1 MEDAIAEEMMY
12 EEQRTTTAGD
22 VMEDE
27 MTMYAVLKIT
37 VADAVIE
44 ETMSAVLKTAEDTAA
59 IAAGSGKSQKASR
72 FY

>member
-12 EEQRTTTAGD
+12 EEQRTTTAAG

-44 ETMSAVLKTAEDTAA
+44 ETMSAVQKTAEDTGA

>member
-12 EEQRTTTAGD
+12 EEQRTTTAAD

-44 ETMSAVLKTAEDTAA
+44 ETMSAVQKTAEDTAA